1 MQFFYHTCLYC
12 GKGINPERLQVL
24 PETKICKECA
34 ENMGSDLILP
44 RRRVGMDLE
53 TYKDLLGAIRS

>member
-44 RRRVGMDLE
+44 RRRVSMDLE